1 MQANNRMNRSGAPLN
16 HESINAN
23 ATPLTMGN
31 EMACHGCDLLVDV
44 GGLKD
49 GESASCPRCGH
60 FLTKYRA
67 DSYSR
72 VLAYTIAG
80 LILLVM
86 ANSYSFLSFSSSGL
100 ESVITL
106 RQTPGAVWEYGMPE
120 VAIMVAAFIIVI
132 PAVVLVLLLALCLPL
147 ERGIYRP
154 WLAPIAKAIFMSQ
167 NWAMVEVFIIGVIV
181 SLVKIAAM
189 ATVVL
194 GISFWAYA
202 GFSICFTLAVAT
214 LDRYQCWERIE
225 ELGAAQA

>member
-1 MQANNRMNRSGAPLN
+1 
-16 HESINAN
+16 
-23 ATPLTMGN
+23 
-31 EMACHGCDLLVDV
+31 MACHGCDLLVNV
-44 GGLKD
+44 QALQN

-60 FLTKYRA
+60 FLTRLRT
-67 DSYSR
+67 DGINR
-72 VLAYTIAG
+72 VLAYTVSGIIL
-80 LILLVM
+80 LIL
-86 ANSYSFLSFSSSGL
+86 ANSFSFLSFASSGL

-106 RQTPGAVWEYGMPE
+106 RETPGAVWNYGMPV

-132 PAVVLVLLLALCLPL
+132 PSAILLLLLLLCLPL
-147 ERGIYRP
+147 EKGVHRP
-154 WLAPIAKAIFMSQ
+154 WLVPVAKWIFLAQ

-202 GFSICFTLAVAT
+202 GFSICFTLAISS

-225 ELGAAQA
+225 QLAGN